1 MQVIFTIPACKT
13 MECLV
18 KEWSM
23 GAFSENQIPLGMV
36 RVVNVERVL
45 KKAAYRGNGQVI
57 LGITNSVLPQNNG
70 SYWIRFT
77 NGTLTAIERMPQD
90 QVP

>member
-57 LGITNSVLPQNNG
+57 LGITNSVYHKITAVTGFVLP
-70 SYWIRFT
+70 T
-77 NGTLTAIERMPQD
+77 EH
-90 QVP
+90 

>member
-23 GAFSENQIPLGMV
+23 GAFLKSDTAWHGESGECGACVEKGGLPWKRTGDPWDNQFC
-36 RVVNVERVL
+36 
-45 KKAAYRGNGQVI
+45 
-57 LGITNSVLPQNNG
+57 ITTNNG